1 VPQQLRHALG
11 DHPRGDKSDM
21 LGVMNLRE
29 RDIESC
35 FNFTPSLGVWKILKI
50 YVSANIPMPDKRPE
64 KTGKLKLT

>member
-1 VPQQLRHALG
+1 
-11 DHPRGDKSDM
+11 M